1 MSTALAYLT
10 NQWSGMLR
18 IHSQNVYGS
27 SVILHVGNK
36 MKILWQHKHSIMIQP
51 LSLKQEQI
59 VLTHF
64 TAIVMIYIAMGPD
77 HFFSTRKLLWGL
89 TMKKVVR
96 PIIIMAISFCTA
108 SMSASVLLTKKLSPI
123 PSKLLNVLTIT
134 SVSLSP
140 FSLAILFASLKSI
153 WSDFTV
159 YSVSHMYKV
168 T

>member
-27 SVILHVGNK
+27 SAILHVGNE
-36 MKILWQHKHSIMIQP
+36 MEILWQHKHSIQP

-59 VLTHF
+59 LLTHF

-108 SMSASVLLTKKLSPI
+108 SMSTSVLLTKKLSPI
-123 PSKLLNVLTIT
+123 PSKLHHAIPSYWVQISQTSTVPCTLT
-134 SVSLSP
+134 
-140 FSLAILFASLKSI
+140 K
-153 WSDFTV
+153 
-159 YSVSHMYKV
+159 
-168 T
+168 